1 MLSKKLVKSFLVWSI
16 PFVSLVIILFF
27 INIIKKDYLYGHNLL
42 YTARGP
48 YNWLYDYTVIPLK
61 KFYIHAVNDNKEY
74 LPKIKLYLS
83 EKKLNYFLTNI
94 PDSAKTWQ
102 KGKIIHDLDRKN
114 LRDVSIRLRGDN
126 PENWFMEKQSFR
138 VKLRKKEM
146 HGRYRYYNFQ
156 PFEIRVL
163 VSNRLAKSAKIYSQ
177 RVRPVE
183 LLINEEKK
191 GLYLEVEHLNE
202 NFLRRNKVMPV
213 NLYKGENMNQEMK
226 IALPYYL
233 FSNSGLWSK
242 QANFNFY
249 PEENKEDLKLFLR
262 ILNDSRNNSSS
273 FKIFKSYLDEEY
285 IGRYLAYLVLSQN
298 FHTGRHHNNR
308 LIFDPWKGQIFPVV
322 TDPSFDFNTNT
333 NLDYSNNDLISFLNQ
348 SPYFIDL
355 KFQYLKKLLFEENI
369 IDKEINYLINSKQ
382 SINNV
387 IRKDPI
393 LTNIIPEI
401 FIKNENFKM
410 IESAISVLK
419 DRKKILKAELKRNP
433 NVYWKKEEN
442 NFSLIL
448 NDQLPISK
456 IELTFDEKIP
466 KWVFLDENYNNIYD
480 KNEIKFFKN
489 NNKIILNTGLY
500 ANRLNSNDLYN
511 LINNNIKITP
521 TKFNFISSN
530 GSSPLKIK
538 ISNIFLKKD
547 VPVKYAPKKI
557 IIATKTKNLNEIIFE
572 DVSKKN
578 DQQIISGKIFVDED
592 LIFEK
597 PIKILKGTTFF
608 IDEGV
613 NIIFKNKV
621 EAIGDKNNKIKFVS
635 KSNKPWGTI
644 AIIGKK
650 TNGSELSFLEIRD
663 GSGSYSKQF
672 HYTAMLSIHNS
683 KNIKLSNINFDQ
695 NHKFDDMLHVI
706 YSSNVYLENLIFNN
720 AHGDAIDIDMCRN
733 IFIKNSKFYNSNNDG
748 IDLME
753 SNVIIKNVK
762 IFDSKDKAI
771 SIGEYSNAK
780 ITSSELKNNNIAV
793 AVKDGS
799 EVDIDKI
806 DFLENSV
813 QVSAYK
819 KNLQY
824 GDGGKVYIT
833 NSNFVNEENNFSS
846 KDSSITI
853 KNSKLSGQINFIGE
867 NINVYN

>member
-1 MLSKKLVKSFLVWSI
+1 MLSKKLVKSFLVWSL

-27 INIIKKDYLYGHNLL
+27 INIIKKDYFFGHNLL

-74 LPKIKLYLS
+74 LPKINLYLS

-94 PDSAKTWQ
+94 PDSTKTWQ
-102 KGKIIHDLDRKN
+102 KGKIIHDLDRNN

-262 ILNDSRNNSSS
+262 ILNNSRNNSSS
-273 FKIFKSYLDEEY
+273 FKILKSYLDEEY
-285 IGRYLAYLVLSQN
+285 TGRYLAYLVLSQN

-322 TDPSFDFNTNT
+322 TDPAFDVNTNT

-348 SPYFIDL
+348 SSYFIDL
-355 KFQYLKKLLFEENI
+355 KYQYLKKLLFEENI

-387 IRKDPI
+387 MRKDPI

-410 IESAISVLK
+410 IESAISTLK

-456 IELTFDEKIP
+456 IELTFDENIP

-480 KNEIKFFKN
+480 ENEIKFFRN

-511 LINNNIKITP
+511 LINDSIKITP

-530 GSSPLKIK
+530 GSSPLNIK
-538 ISNIFLKKD
+538 ISNIFLNKD
-547 VPVKYAPKKI
+547 IPVKYAPKEK
-557 IIATKTKNLNEIIFE
+557 IIATKTKKLNEIIFE

-578 DQQIISGKIFVDED
+578 EQQIISGKIFVDDD
-592 LIFEK
+592 LIFEN

-608 IDEGV
+608 INEGV

-663 GSGSYSKQF
+663 GSGSFTKQF
-672 HYTAMLSIHNS
+672 YYTAMLSIHNS
-683 KNIKLSNINFDQ
+683 KNIKLSDINFDQ
-695 NHKFDDMLHVI
+695 NHDFDDMLHVI
-706 YSSNVYLENLIFNN
+706 YSSNVYLENLIFSN

-753 SNVIIKNVK
+753 SNVVINNVK
-762 IFDSKDKAI
+762 IFNSKDKAI

-780 ITSSELKNNNIAV
+780 IISSELKNNNIAV

-799 EVDIDKI
+799 EVNIDKI
-806 DFLENSV
+806 NFLDNSV

-824 GDGGKVYIT
+824 GDGGKAYIT
-833 NSNFVNEENNFSS
+833 NSNFTNEENNFLS

-853 KNSKLSGQINFIGE
+853 KNSNLSGKTNFIGE

>member
-1 MLSKKLVKSFLVWSI
+1 MLSKKLLKSFLVWSL

-27 INIIKKDYLYGHNLL
+27 INIIKKDYFYGHNLL

-48 YNWLYDYTVIPLK
+48 YNWIYDYTVIPLK

-74 LPKIKLYLS
+74 LPKINLYLS

-94 PDSAKTWQ
+94 PDSTKTWQ

-138 VKLRKKEM
+138 VKLRKTEM

-163 VSNRLAKSAKIYSQ
+163 VSNRLAKSAKIYSK

-249 PEENKEDLKLFLR
+249 PEENKDDLKSFLR
-262 ILNDSRNNSSS
+262 ILNNSRNNSSS
-273 FKIFKSYLDEEY
+273 FKILKSYLDEEY

-298 FHTGRHHNNR
+298 FHTSRHHNNR

-322 TDPSFDFNTNT
+322 TDPAFDFNTNT
-333 NLDYSNNDLISFLNQ
+333 NLDYSNNDLISLLNQ
-348 SPYFIDL
+348 SSYFIDL
-355 KFQYLKKLLFEENI
+355 KYQYLKKLLFEENI

-387 IRKDPI
+387 MRKDPI

-401 FIKNENFKM
+401 FIKNENFKI
-410 IESAISVLK
+410 IESAISTLK

-433 NVYWKKEEN
+433 NVYWRKEEN

-456 IELTFDEKIP
+456 IELTFDEKTP
-466 KWVFLDENYNNIYD
+466 KWVFLDENYNNIHD
-480 KNEIKFFKN
+480 ENEIKFFRN

-511 LINNNIKITP
+511 LINDNIKITP

-538 ISNIFLKKD
+538 ISNIFLNKD
-547 VPVKYAPKKI
+547 ISVKYAPKEKN
-557 IIATKTKNLNEIIFE
+557 IATKTKNLNEIIFE
-572 DVSKKN
+572 DTSKKN

-650 TNGSELSFLEIRD
+650 TNGSELSFLEIRN

-672 HYTAMLSIHNS
+672 YYTAMLSIHNS
-683 KNIKLSNINFDQ
+683 KNIKLSDINFDQ
-695 NHKFDDMLHVI
+695 NHNFDDMLHVI
-706 YSSNVYLENLIFNN
+706 YSSNVYLENLIFSN

-733 IFIKNSKFYNSNNDG
+733 IFIKNSEFYNSKNDG

-753 SNVIIKNVK
+753 SNVVIKNVK
-762 IFDSKDKAI
+762 IFNSKDKAI
-771 SIGEYSNAK
+771 SIGEYSNAQ
-780 ITSSELKNNNIAV
+780 IISSELKNNNIAV

-799 EVDIDKI
+799 EVNIDKI
-806 DFLENSV
+806 KFLDNSV

-824 GDGGKVYIT
+824 GDGGKAYIT
-833 NSNFVNEENNFSS
+833 NSIFVNEENNFSS

>member
-1 MLSKKLVKSFLVWSI
+1 MLSKKLVKSFLVWSL
-16 PFVSLVIILFF
+16 PFVCLVIILFF
-27 INIIKKDYLYGHNLL
+27 INIIKKDYFYGHNLL

-61 KFYIHAVNDNKEY
+61 KFYIHAANDNKEY
-74 LPKIKLYLS
+74 LPKINLYLS

-94 PDSAKTWQ
+94 PDSTKTWQ

-126 PENWFMEKQSFR
+126 PENWFMEKQSYR

-163 VSNRLAKSAKIYSQ
+163 VSNRLAESAKIYSQ

-233 FSNSGLWSK
+233 YSNSGLWSK

-249 PEENKEDLKLFLR
+249 PEENKEDLKLFLK
-262 ILNDSRNNSSS
+262 ILNNSRNNSSS

-322 TDPSFDFNTNT
+322 TDPGFNLNTNT

-348 SPYFIDL
+348 SSYFIDL

-369 IDKEINYLINSKQ
+369 IDKEINYLIDSKQ
-382 SINNV
+382 NINKV
-387 IRKDPI
+387 MRKDPI

-401 FIKNENFKM
+401 FIKNENFK
-410 IESAISVLK
+410 IIDSAISTLK
-419 DRKKILKAELKRNP
+419 NRKKILKAELKRNP
-433 NVYWKKEEN
+433 NVIWKKGKN

-456 IELTFDEKIP
+456 IELIFGEKTP
-466 KWVFLDENYNNIYD
+466 KWVFLDENYNNLYD
-480 KNEIKFFKN
+480 ENEIKFFKN
-489 NNKIILNTGLY
+489 NNKIILNTRLY

-511 LINNNIKITP
+511 LINDNIKIIP
-521 TKFNFISSN
+521 TQFNFISSN
-530 GSSPLKIK
+530 GNSPLKIK
-538 ISNIFLKKD
+538 ISNIFLNKAI
-547 VPVKYAPKKI
+547 PVKYVPKEK
-557 IIATKTKNLNEIIFE
+557 IIATKTKNLNEIIFK

-578 DQQIISGKIFVDED
+578 NQQIISGKIFVDED

-635 KSNKPWGTI
+635 KSNKPWGNI

-672 HYTAMLSIHNS
+672 YFTAMLSIHNS

-695 NHKFDDMLHVI
+695 NHNFDDMLHVI
-706 YSSNVYLENLIFNN
+706 YSSNVYLENLIFSN
-720 AHGDAIDIDMCRN
+720 AQGDAIDIDMCRD

-762 IFDSKDKAI
+762 IFNSKDKAI

-780 ITSSELKNNNIAV
+780 IISSELKNNNIGV

-799 EVDIDKI
+799 EVNLDRIN
-806 DFLENSV
+806 FLNNSV
-813 QVSAYK
+813 QVTAYK

-824 GDGGKVYIT
+824 GDGGKAYIT
-833 NSNFVNEENNFSS
+833 NSNFKNEENNFSS